1 MESPADLR
9 SGDLLALGPLAIKPI
24 PRSAATAAR
33 LILAFT
39 VLTILVDYVRDDS
52 AASAVP

>member
-24 PRSAATAAR
+24 PRTAATAAR